1 MKIVRFRPLL
11 KFSVLVPREMVDGG
25 MKRNGTKR
33 SCRGRKNCGVL
44 LSRLQLSNGLIG
56 YWESEQ
62 IKSTAPSAM
71 ATC

>member
-56 YWESEQ
+56 Y
-62 IKSTAPSAM
+62 
-71 ATC
+71 